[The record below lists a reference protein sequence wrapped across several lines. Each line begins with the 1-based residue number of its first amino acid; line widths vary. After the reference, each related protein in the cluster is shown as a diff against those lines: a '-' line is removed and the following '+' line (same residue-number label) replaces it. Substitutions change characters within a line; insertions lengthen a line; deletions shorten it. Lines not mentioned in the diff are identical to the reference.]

1 MDDFDNDAWYAYSDE
16 SDNEVS
22 ENKFSTQESKTN
34 QSPNNKELMRE
45 KLSNLLI
52 KRDLLKRRHTIDN
65 SLLPKELPK
74 NKINIDELK
83 KVAKEIKLTSKL
95 KKLLELRSVKEK
107 FKNDQAKNESRNAA
121 NPKSNS
127 LFEKENKNKS
137 FSIIS
142 ETEVYYVPNRNKLN

>member
-22 ENKFSTQESKTN
+22 ERKSSTQDSNTN
-34 QSPNNKELMRE
+34 KSPNKELMRE

-52 KRDLLKRRHTIDN
+52 KRDQLKRRNTIDN
-65 SLLPKELPK
+65 SQLTIDS
-74 NKINIDELK
+74 NKKLNIHELK
-83 KVAKEIKLTSKL
+83 KVAKEIKLSSKL

-107 FKNDQAKNESRNAA
+107 FNGNQSQTHSINAA

-127 LFEKENKNKS
+127 LFEKDNKS
-137 FSIIS
+137 IALSITS
-142 ETEVYYVPNRNKLN
+142 ETEVYYASNRNKII